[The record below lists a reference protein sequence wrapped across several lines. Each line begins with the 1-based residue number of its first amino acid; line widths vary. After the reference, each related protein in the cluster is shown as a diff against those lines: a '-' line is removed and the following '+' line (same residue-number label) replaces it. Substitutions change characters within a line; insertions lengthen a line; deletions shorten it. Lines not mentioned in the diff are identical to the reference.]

1 MVNYQMGKI
10 YKIVDNTNENIY
22 IGSTSEPTLA
32 KRLANHL
39 RSYKYYLT
47 HKTHYISSFKIIENG
62 DYEIVLLETYPCN
75 LKDELKAR
83 ERYYI
88 ETLNCVNK
96 YIPTRTREEY
106 REEHKE
112 DKKAYDQIYKAE
124 NKEKI
129 SEYRLE
135 YYQNNKDYFKQ
146 KNDEYYE
153 QNKEQLKIEKH
164 QYYIDNRREKIL
176 EQRRNYTL
184 EQKKLLSE
192 TSLKYYH
199 ANKEIIAIKKRK
211 YNEEHKEMHREKQAE
226 KCQCECGAI
235 ITNGSR
241 YLHLKSKSHFN
252 KLNMNINNGAFLS
265 I

>member
-47 HKTHYISSFKIIENG
+47 HKTYYISSFKIIENG
-62 DYEIVLLETYPCN
+62 DYEIVLLETYPCD

-83 ERYYI
+83 ERHYI

-96 YIPTRTREEY
+96 NIPTRTPEEY
-106 REEHKE
+106 RNVIEHKEEHK
-112 DKKAYDQIYKAE
+112 
-124 NKEKI
+124 
-129 SEYRLE
+129 R
-135 YYQNNKDYFKQ
+135 

-153 QNKEQLKIEKH
+153 QNKERLKSEKL
-164 QYYIDNRREKIL
+164 QYYFDNREKIL
-176 EQRRNYTL
+176 EQKRNCTL
-184 EQKKLLSE
+184 EQKKVLAE
-192 TSLKYYH
+192 KSLQYYH
-199 ANKEIIAIKKRK
+199 ANKEKESERKRK
-211 YNEEHKEMHREKQAE
+211 YNEEHKETLREKQSE
-226 KCQCECGAI
+226 KCQCNCGAI

-252 KLNMNINNGAFLS
+252 KLNMNISNGAFLS